1 MTTEKPENN
10 KSSADKFDSNQSS
23 ESNEVSESQ
32 KKIAL
37 EYVASNKYDY
47 GPSIRSR
54 ELEWEI
60 DNSETYESGI
70 VRVFINYK
78 LKNAS
83 GRETGR
89 EYVDI
94 DAGGNVL
101 ARRQLKTLKESRPL
115 ILIGITIISILVA
128 AISIPIMIM
137 DPFGG
142 DPLYVAGRSLWM
154 RAERPL
160 LINYLNY
167 SGADTKGN
175 LYDWQINPTD
185 SSVNQIALVKLTL
198 INEVSN
204 SITITVDDEAAEL
217 QTGDKIRRSPID
229 IRVRSKPTETTATDE
244 DNFIKDFLPIWGT
257 FVLQKGEQIEGY
269 MVFEVPKGSSFKQ
282 FRWSASDTAIVNY

>member
-1 MTTEKPENN
+1 MTTQKPEDN
-10 KSSADKFDSNQSS
+10 KPSPENSASIQSS
-23 ESNEVSESQ
+23 ESNEVSEDR

-54 ELEWEI
+54 ELDWEV
-60 DNSETYESGI
+60 DNSESYESGI

-78 LKNAS
+78 IKNQPS
-83 GRETGR
+83 GETGR

-101 ARRQLKTLKESRPL
+101 ARRQLQTLKESRPL
-115 ILIGITIISILVA
+115 ILIGITIISILIA

-167 SGADTKGN
+167 SGTDTKGN
-175 LYDWQINPTD
+175 LYDWQIKPKDN
-185 SSVNQIALVKLTL
+185 SVNQIALVKLTL

-204 SITITVDDEAAEL
+204 SITIIVDDDAAQL
-217 QTGDKIRRSPID
+217 QTGDKVRRSPID
-229 IRVRSKPTETTATDE
+229 ILARSKPVEANDTNE
-244 DNFIKDFLPIWGT
+244 DNFVEGFLPIWGT

-269 MVFEVPKGSSFKQ
+269 MVFEVPKGSTFRQ

>member
-1 MTTEKPENN
+1 
-10 KSSADKFDSNQSS
+10 
-23 ESNEVSESQ
+23 
-32 KKIAL
+32 
-37 EYVASNKYDY
+37 
-47 GPSIRSR
+47 
-54 ELEWEI
+54 
-60 DNSETYESGI
+60 
-70 VRVFINYK
+70 
-78 LKNAS
+78 
-83 GRETGR
+83 
-89 EYVDI
+89 
-94 DAGGNVL
+94 
-101 ARRQLKTLKESRPL
+101 
-115 ILIGITIISILVA
+115 
-128 AISIPIMIM
+128 M

-160 LINYLNY
+160 LINHLNY

-175 LYDWQINPTD
+175 LHDWQIKPTD
-185 SSVNQIALVKLTL
+185 SSANQIALVKLTL

-204 SITITVDDEAAEL
+204 SITITVDDDAAEL

-229 IRVRSKPTETTATDE
+229 ILARSKPAETTGSDE